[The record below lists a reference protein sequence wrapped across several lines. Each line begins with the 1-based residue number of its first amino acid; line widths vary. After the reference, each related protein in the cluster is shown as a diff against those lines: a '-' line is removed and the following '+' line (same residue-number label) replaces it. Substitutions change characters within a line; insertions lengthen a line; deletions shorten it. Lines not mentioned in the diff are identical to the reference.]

1 MKEGAVYMT
10 VAELYP
16 DTVLVDDVEVM
27 SGKVVTTTFLSVV
40 NDGDELVMVFH
51 EVGCGR
57 TT

>member
-1 MKEGAVYMT
+1 MT